1 MKTFLALVAVLLVV
15 PASAGAKGTWTSS
28 DFKQLTVTWQT
39 DDGSTAHAVRI
50 AFTKNV
56 SAATS
61 RVPGVQCSVISPMVV
76 GCTYNPDAETG
87 DNLDVTLADA
97 ADCADSFGL
106 TVSADGRND
115 TAAQNITSG
124 NTCTAPPPPPPP
136 PPTDPTGTPTI
147 GPGVGAQISPPLLP
161 IVTGAD
167 AGASPQVKVFAGGS
181 LDLDQSFFAYPADFH
196 GGARVALADVN
207 GDKRADVIT
216 GAGAGGGPH
225 VKVFDGVNG
234 AELRSFYAYDAAF
247 TGGVFVAAGDVN
259 GDGKADI
266 ITGAGSGGGPQV
278 KVFDGTTGAEIS
290 SFFAGAPSFT
300 GGVRVAAGDVDGD
313 GKADIVTGDGAGSGV
328 VRVYSGANGAVL
340 KTLMPYAAG
349 FTGGV
354 FVAAGD
360 VNGDGVADIVT
371 GPGSGGPNVRVFDGK
386 TGTMLQS
393 FNAFASTFTGGVRV
407 AVGDVNGD
415 GVPDVVAA
423 PGSGAGPNVR
433 VFDGKT
439 QATLRSFFAYDAG
452 FTGGVFVAAASAPA
466 VPPPAKPSRVN
477 AKGILTLPLSC
488 PATALGACDGSV
500 RLTQGFKA
508 SPRAAAAKV
517 VVLGSGKFKLAPGKK
532 GKPKIK
538 LSRSARALLGKKHKL
553 VATATVTTTDKGGN
567 KSVSVAKVTLR

>member
-1 MKTFLALVAVLLVV
+1 MKTFLALVAILLVV

-39 DDGSTAHAVRI
+39 DDGSTAHAIRI

-56 SAATS
+56 SAVAS
-61 RVPGVQCSVISPMVV
+61 RVPGVPCSVISPMVV
-76 GCTYNPDAETG
+76 GCTYNPDAATG

-115 TAAQNITSG
+115 TTAQNITSG
-124 NTCTAPPPPPPP
+124 NTCGPPPPPPP
-136 PPTDPTGTPTI
+136 PPTDPTGTPGT
-147 GPGVGAQISPPLLP
+147 GTGVGAQISPPLLP
-161 IVTGAD
+161 IVTGPD
-167 AGASPQVKVFAGGS
+167 AGAGPQVKVFDGGT
-181 LDLDQSFFAYPADFH
+181 LDLGQSFFAYTSDFH
-196 GGARVALADVN
+196 GGVRVAEADVN

-225 VKVFDGVNG
+225 VKVFDGANG
-234 AELRSFYAYDAAF
+234 SELRSFYAYDAGF

-266 ITGAGSGGGPQV
+266 ITGAGAGAGPQV
-278 KVFDGTTGAEIS
+278 KVFDGTTGSES
-290 SFFAGAPSFT
+290 RSFFAGAAGFT

-313 GKADIVTGDGAGSGV
+313 GKADIITGEGTGGGV
-328 VRVYSGANGAVL
+328 VRVYSGASGAVL
-340 KTLMPYAAG
+340 KTFMPYAAG

-371 GPGSGGPNVRVFDGK
+371 GPGSGGSNVRVFDGK
-386 TGTMLQS
+386 TGATLQS
-393 FNAFASTFTGGVRV
+393 FNAFASGFAGGVRV
-407 AVGDVNGD
+407 AAGDVNGD

-433 VFDGKT
+433 VFDGKSG
-439 QATLRSFFAYDAG
+439 ATLRSFFAYDAS
-452 FTGGVFVAAASAPA
+452 FTGGVFVAATSAPA
-466 VPPPAKPSRVN
+466 VPPPTKPSRVN
-477 AKGILTLPLSC
+477 AKGILTLGLSC
-488 PATALGACDGSV
+488 PSGALGACDGSV
-500 RLTQGFKA
+500 RLTLGFKA

-517 VVLGSGKFKLAPGKK
+517 VVLGSGSFKLKPGKK
-532 GKPKIK
+532 GKPKVK
-538 LSRSARALLGKKHKL
+538 LNRSARALLVKKRKL
-553 VATATVTTTDKGGN
+553 VATATVTTVDRGGN
-567 KSVSVAKVTLR
+567 KAVSVAKVTLR